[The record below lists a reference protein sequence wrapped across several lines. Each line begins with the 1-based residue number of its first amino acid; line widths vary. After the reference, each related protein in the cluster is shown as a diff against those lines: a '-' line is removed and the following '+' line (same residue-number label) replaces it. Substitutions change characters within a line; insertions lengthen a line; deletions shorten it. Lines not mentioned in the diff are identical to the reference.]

1 MIDRWDFGM
10 ILKNDLNRGIKKIG
24 KKEMLLNFMVKI
36 NTYNYVQNI
45 NVHFIV
51 KLYSFLAARNIFIRI
66 KLCLF
71 SNHSV

>member
-36 NTYNYVQNI
+36 NTYNSKHA
-45 NVHFIV
+45 HFIV

>member
-1 MIDRWDFGM
+1 
-10 ILKNDLNRGIKKIG
+10 
-24 KKEMLLNFMVKI
+24 MLLNFMVKI

-45 NVHFIV
+45 NAHFIV

-66 KLCLF
+66 KLYLF